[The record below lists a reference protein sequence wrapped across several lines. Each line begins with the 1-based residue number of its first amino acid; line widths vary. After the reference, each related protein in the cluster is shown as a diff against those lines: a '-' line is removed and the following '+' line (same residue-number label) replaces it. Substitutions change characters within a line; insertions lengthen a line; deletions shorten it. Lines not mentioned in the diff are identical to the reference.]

1 MNFNTPLSLLSSIK
15 ESIHE
20 MNWIRK
26 DKTTQFFKHTSWKV
40 SNLSQ
45 LNIITK
51 EPTNNELYDN
61 NNNNN
66 NTLTTIL
73 NHELIC

>member
-26 DKTTQFFKHTSWKV
+26 NKTTQFFKHTSWKILN
-40 SNLSQ
+40 SSQ

-51 EPTNNELYDN
+51 ELTNNELYDDD
-61 NNNNN
+61 NN